1 MAGRSMNITQLALL
15 ALAVTAAF
23 LIGGGI
29 ARMIY
34 TTPSAVGAQEAPARS
49 PGRQVAHLYFAD
61 ARERHLVAE
70 QRMISHFADDVALS
84 RRLIELLVQGPT
96 QGGSRTLPAGAGL
109 RALFITGA
117 GTVYLDFE
125 AEAFSGHP
133 GGAAA
138 ELLSIYS
145 IVNTLVL
152 NVDSVRSVKF
162 LIGGHEA
169 ATLVGHVDL
178 QDAFEV
184 DMLWVR

>member
-1 MAGRSMNITQLALL
+1 MFRSKTASRWVLFIAGVSAALIVGWWSARSIHRPQPAGS
-15 ALAVTAAF
+15 V
-23 LIGGGI
+23 
-29 ARMIY
+29 
-34 TTPSAVGAQEAPARS
+34 QEAPLQATE
-49 PGRQVAHLYFAD
+49 RQVVHLYFAD
-61 ARERHLVAE
+61 ARERYLVAE
-70 QRMISHFADDVALS
+70 QRVVAHPGDDVALS
-84 RRLIELLVQGPT
+84 RRLVELLVEGPA
-96 QGGSRTLPAGAGL
+96 QGGSRTIPVGTVV
-109 RALFITGA
+109 RALHITSS
-117 GTVYLDFE
+117 GTAFLDFE

-162 LIGGHEA
+162 LIDGREA

-178 QDAFEV
+178 QSPFEV